1 MAYQQGTNVVY
12 IGNKPKKKKK
22 KRKKKP
28 IIFIFLIWKYTNFK
42 CIVHFVTWL
51 ELK

>member
-22 KRKKKP
+22 KKKKKTNYFY
-28 IIFIFLIWKYTNFK
+28 IFVVKVYKF
-42 CIVHFVTWL
+42 
-51 ELK
+51 